1 MAMRATTSGFDA
13 TLGPSTKKVALDLVF
28 ASSFSNLVVC
38 GPGPSSKVSAMHLS
52 FEQSGCSPGAAVV
65 VGCAVI
71 DAEALFEAVADGL
84 AAGEEDV
91 VGSGVGS
98 SDGEADVVGDPLGV
112 AGALS
117 LIHI

>member
-1 MAMRATTSGFDA
+1 
-13 TLGPSTKKVALDLVF
+13 
-28 ASSFSNLVVC
+28 
-38 GPGPSSKVSAMHLS
+38 MHLS

-91 VGSGVGS
+91 VGSGAGS
-98 SDGEADVVGDPLGV
+98 SDGEADVVGDPLGLAGADV
-112 AGALS
+112 AGADDGAGPRASCAGLGAHAEIANAAHAKPLVTTVFQRIALLHTS
-117 LIHI
+117 SR